1 MADVMS
7 TAERSALMARIRG
20 RGNRS
25 TEQRLAEAFAAL
37 RIRGWRR
44 HYPIPGRP
52 DFAFPQLRIAIFVDG
67 CFWHGC
73 PRHFQPPMARAEFWE
88 QKIAGNRRRDRKVDR
103 ELRHRGWKV
112 IRIWEHGL
120 RKAHATQTLGVITRA
135 IRNAEKS
142 RLTCVGR
149 DDAGDQPARARSV
162 ATSAKS
168 RSRMAVHGAARSTV
182 AARIR
187 LPSIS

>member
-25 TEQRLAEAFAAL
+25 TEQRLADAFAAL
-37 RIRGWRR
+37 RICGWRR

-52 DFAFPQLRIAIFVDG
+52 DFAFPRLRIAVFVDG

-73 PRHFQPPMARAEFWE
+73 PRHFRPPMARAEFWHK
-88 QKIAGNRRRDRKVDR
+88 KIAGNRRRDRKADR
-103 ELRHRGWKV
+103 ELRRRGWKV

-120 RKAHATQTLGVITRA
+120 RRAYTARTLGVITRA
-135 IRNAEKS
+135 ISNAEQS
-142 RLTCVGR
+142 RVALTENFS
-149 DDAGDQPARARSV
+149 ANHPARVRSV

-168 RSRMAVHGAARSTV
+168 RSRMPVQEAARSTV
-182 AARIR
+182 AARMR
-187 LPSIS
+187 LPSMS